1 MAETTDEQVEEEPKK
16 KGKLG
21 LLLVTLV
28 TLLAAGGGGFFAA
41 SSGLIPLPAKEA
53 ESEQV
58 PETESPSADVAF
70 VPLEPLIITL
80 GRDAKNSHLRFNAQ
94 LEVAARYEAEITRME
109 PRFLDVLN
117 GYLQALEAQDIEDP
131 EAFVRMRAQ
140 LLRRMQVVAGEGR
153 VRDLLVTEFV
163 LN

>member
-1 MAETTDEQVEEEPKK
+1 MSDQTEEEKETAKK
-16 KGKLG
+16 KGRKRAPLFI
-21 LLLVTLV
+21 LVILLV
-28 TLLAAGGGGFFAA
+28 ASGGGGFLAV
-41 SSGLIPLPAKEA
+41 SKGLIPLPEKAPA
-53 ESEQV
+53 TVATDTS
-58 PETESPSADVAF
+58 TAGSDVAF

-94 LEVAARYEAEITRME
+94 LEVVAEYEAEVARLE

-117 GYLQALEAQDIEDP
+117 GYLQALEARDIENP
-131 EAFVRMRAQ
+131 EAFIRMRAQ
-140 LLRRMQVVAGEGR
+140 MLRRMQVVAGEGR